1 MNIENNNKTKK
12 IGDNKKP
19 DSALNSPS
27 NSRRP
32 NRKKQRKPSNNKNQS
47 LISKNIYSAIDL
59 GTNNCRLLVAQ
70 QTANGFKVIDSFSR
84 VVRLGEGLGK
94 NDNILSMEAM
104 DRTIEALNVCLSK
117 IHRRGVTHMR
127 NVATQACREAVNCDD
142 FIERV
147 EKEVRMKLHI
157 IDPAEEARLAMMG
170 CKALLEKKY
179 SNAIIFDIGGGSTE
193 LIWVKIKQQGM
204 PEIIDWTSIPFG
216 VVNLSEK
223 YGMTHAIAPHEY
235 AHMKQTIMSA
245 FQSFEVKNNMEE
257 LVASGN
263 VQLLGTSGTITTL
276 TAMDM
281 ELEVYDRTRV
291 DGAKVASARIR
302 ELCNMLSGLNYEE
315 RLALRNIGADRAD
328 LVVAGCAILES
339 IMDLWPIEDIRV
351 ADRGIREGMLLDMM
365 HKFNPPPKGKGRK
378 NTYWRK
384 NKARKNKARTNQN
397 KSQNNPQNN
406 SMVGKEQ
413 ND

>member
-1 MNIENNNKTKK
+1 MNIKNNNKMKK
-12 IGDNKKP
+12 SKNNKKL
-19 DSALNSPS
+19 DSALDAPS

-32 NRKKQRKPSNNKNQS
+32 NRKKQRKTSNHKNQS

-94 NDNILSMEAM
+94 NDNILSKEAM
-104 DRTIEALNVCLSK
+104 DRTIEALDICLSK
-117 IHRRGVTHMR
+117 IHRKGVTHMR

-193 LIWVKIKQQGM
+193 LIWVKIKQQGI

-223 YGMTHAIAPHEY
+223 YGMTHAMPPHEY
-235 AHMKQTIMSA
+235 AHMKQTIMTA
-245 FQSFEVKNNMEE
+245 FQSFEVKHNMQE
-257 LVASGN
+257 LVAKGKI
-263 VQLLGTSGTITTL
+263 QLLGTSGTITTL

-281 ELEVYDRTRV
+281 ELEIYDRTRV
-291 DGAKVASARIR
+291 DGAKVTSSRIR

-339 IMDLWPIEDIRV
+339 IMDLWPIENIRV

-365 HKFNPPPKGKGRK
+365 YKFNPPPAGKGRK

-384 NKARKNKARTNQN
+384 NKARRNESRFNQS
-397 KSQNNPQNN
+397 KSQNETRNAKIAGREP
-406 SMVGKEQ
+406 